1 MRRGCVA
8 FAQENIWLTIYGI
21 MDKTAS
27 YYKKPMRLTLTIL
40 GLLIV
45 SDLFPQTIKEKEL
58 KTEINEVTVFLKGA
72 QVFES
77 GIVTIPT
84 GRTTLKVKNLSPYL
98 DDKSIQVKADGDF
111 IILSVN
117 HKFNYLNELKKDEKI
132 DSLQKLA
139 DALELA
145 ISRDNARLM
154 VLKEK
159 QSLLNENK
167 NLGGQTSGATIAQL
181 KQAIEFYE
189 AEISKIKEEELTTN
203 KNIELKKKE
212 QGKIDQQLKELNEM
226 SSLPSSEIEIRVSS
240 DNPATSK
247 ISLTYLVGNAGW
259 YPKYDIRVE
268 NIKTP
273 LELTYKAEV
282 FQNTGVDWKNV
293 KLRFSNGDP
302 NQSGVLPELNTWNLN
317 YARNTTFENSIY
329 GMISSIRNVR
339 GTVISEEDGKPI
351 PGVNVVVKG
360 TTIGTVTDVN
370 GNYSLTLPNNASTLV
385 FSFIGLVPQEVA
397 ISKPDISV
405 RMQNDVTQLSE
416 VVVTAYGVERQLQG
430 KVAGVQIRGASSIA
444 KAVPTT
450 VIENQTTVEIEVATP
465 YSIKSNGEKLQ
476 VDLKRHQIEAI
487 YEYYAVPKLDKDAF
501 LVAQIVNWDQYNLL
515 EGEANLYFE
524 DAYVGRTIL
533 EAKSLQDTLGISLG
547 RDKNIVIGR
556 EKNEQFSKRR
566 TIGSNVVET
575 RGFKIIARNKKSQS
589 IKLTIF
595 DQIPLSVV
603 SDIIVSPV
611 ELTSGELDIKTGKVT
626 WELTLEGQQQKD
638 INLQYEVKYPKRE
651 RVILE

>member
-1 MRRGCVA
+1 
-8 FAQENIWLTIYGI
+8 
-21 MDKTAS
+21 
-27 YYKKPMRLTLTIL
+27 MRLTFTIL
-40 GLLIV
+40 SLLII
-45 SDLFPQTIKEKEL
+45 SDLFSQTFKEKEL
-58 KTEINEVTVFLKGA
+58 KTEIKEVTVFLNGA
-72 QVFES
+72 QIFET
-77 GIVTIPT
+77 GAVNIAAGKTI
-84 GRTTLKVKNLSPYL
+84 LKVKNLSPYL

-111 IILSVN
+111 TILSVN
-117 HKFNYLNELKKDEKI
+117 HKFNFLNELKKDEKI
-132 DSLQKLA
+132 DSLQNAA
-139 DALELA
+139 DVLELA
-145 ISRDNARLM
+145 ISRENARLT

-167 NLGGQTSGATIAQL
+167 NLGGQTSGATITQL

-189 AEISKIKEEELTTN
+189 TEISKIKEEEIKIN
-203 KNIELKKKE
+203 KSIELKKKE
-212 QGKIDQQLKELNEM
+212 EGKIEQQLRELNEM
-226 SSLPSSEIEIRVSS
+226 NSLPSSEIEIRVAS
-240 DNPATSK
+240 DNQVTSK
-247 ISLTYLVGNAGW
+247 VSLTYLVANAGW

-302 NQSGVLPELNTWNLN
+302 NQSGVVPELSTWNLT

-329 GMISSIRNVR
+329 GMATSIRNVR
-339 GTVISEEDGKPI
+339 GTVIGAEDGKPL

-370 GNYSLTLPNNASTLV
+370 GNYSLTLPNNATTLI
-385 FSFIGLVPQEVA
+385 FSFIGLTTQEVA
-397 ISKPDISV
+397 ISRPDISV
-405 RMQNDVTQLSE
+405 SMQNDVTQLSE
-416 VVVTAYGVERQLQG
+416 VVVTGYGIERQLKG
-430 KVAGVQIRGASSIA
+430 RVPGVQIRGAASIA
-444 KAVPTT
+444 KTVPTA
-450 VIENQTTVEIEVATP
+450 VIENQTTVEIEVSTP

-476 VDLKRHQIEAI
+476 VDLKKHQIDAV

-501 LVAQIVNWDQYNLL
+501 LIAQIINWDQYNLL

-533 EAKSLQDTLGISLG
+533 DAKSLQDTLSISLG

-575 RGFKIIARNKKSQS
+575 RGFRIIARNKKSQP

-595 DQIPLSVV
+595 DQIPLSIV
-603 SDIIVSPV
+603 SDINVSAV
-611 ELTSGELDIKTGKVT
+611 ELTSGKLDIETGKVT
-626 WELTLEGQQQKD
+626 WEITIDGQQQKD

-651 RVILE
+651 KIILE